1 MQEIQ
6 LALQSAQD
14 ALRDFND
21 KVSMAMSKLDTLL
34 NAGEDTPVPYGD
46 VERLQSQ
53 GINMQRT
60 LERILR

>member
-1 MQEIQ
+1 
-6 LALQSAQD
+6 
-14 ALRDFND
+14 
-21 KVSMAMSKLDTLL
+21 MAMSKLDTLL